1 MVVLEGLHASKP
13 VELRL
18 RSLLI
23 GLDLDVLVRRHDVD
37 RHMLVVMAC
46 VPLAWKGILLL
57 TLELRLNGCRE
68 GLLLAVARV
77 DQIIPMRLVSRRLI
91 MNEWTLLSI
100 DEIVLLVLLFE
111 RLTLLSWLGV
121 FMLLQLSS
129 VITLA

>member
-1 MVVLEGLHASKP
+1 MVVLERLHASKP

>member
-13 VELRL
+13 IELRL

-46 VPLAWKGILLL
+46 VSLAWKGILLL

-68 GLLLAVARV
+68 GLLLAVAWV
-77 DQIIPMRLVSRRLI
+77 DQIIAKRLVSGCLI
-91 MNEWTLLSI
+91 MNEWALLSI

-111 RLTLLSWLGV
+111 RLTLLCWLGV

-129 VITLA
+129 VITLT